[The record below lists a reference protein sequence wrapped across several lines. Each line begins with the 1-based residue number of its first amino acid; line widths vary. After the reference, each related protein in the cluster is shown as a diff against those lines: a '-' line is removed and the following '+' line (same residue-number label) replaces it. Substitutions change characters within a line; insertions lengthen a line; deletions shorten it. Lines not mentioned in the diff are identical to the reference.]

1 MDELKNLAER
11 IETDLSNKKSFLNPL
26 IEKSAQHKKKI
37 EELQKSML
45 KNISKKKES
54 VEKYTEESK
63 HIIKNFEKFLNYK
76 TNIEKK
82 LDDIDDLRLN
92 LEKEF
97 KELIESAKGFNI
109 ISKSATINK
118 QMSDLKTHMDSL
130 EKKKTFLRKK
140 IFDLLSFLK
149 D

>member
-1 MDELKNLAER
+1 MISDIKIERENISKETDEIKKLLSDEDKVKSRINKLVEELELIEDKIAEEEKDVDLSKVRMDELKNLAER

-82 LDDIDDLRLN
+82 L
-92 LEKEF
+92 
-97 KELIESAKGFNI
+97 AK
-109 ISKSATINK
+109 
-118 QMSDLKTHMDSL
+118 
-130 EKKKTFLRKK
+130 
-140 IFDLLSFLK
+140 
-149 D
+149 